1 MPLSIEK
8 NTNEC
13 YNYNTAKNKVKRK
26 DKMAKI
32 IAVANQKG
40 GVGKSTTVV
49 NLAASVGTRGKK
61 VLCIDMDPQGNT
73 TSGFGVKKKSVD
85 VTVYDIL
92 IGQRKIEEGI
102 IETAFRGVSL
112 ISSTSSLAGA
122 DIELVNLDNRSNR
135 LKMQLLTVKN
145 SYDYIFIDCPP
156 SLSLLTVN
164 ALCAAD
170 SVLIPLQCEY
180 YSLEGLSQLVESIKM
195 VRKHYN
201 PNIDIDGIVFTMF
214 DSRLNLTNQV
224 VGEVQKHFPQKVYRT
239 VIPRNVK
246 LSEAPSYGKPV
257 IYYDKL
263 SRGAEAYEK
272 LCEEMLKRHGVKD
285 VKPKQAKKKVS
296 VKTKGGK

>member
-1 MPLSIEK
+1 M
-8 NTNEC
+8 T
-13 YNYNTAKNKVKRK
+13 
-26 DKMAKI
+26 KI

-40 GVGKSTTVV
+40 GVGKSTSVV
-49 NLAASVGTRGKK
+49 NLAASIGLRGQR

-73 TSGFGVKKKSVD
+73 TSGFGIKKKSVT
-85 VTVYDIL
+85 VTSYDIL
-92 IGQRKIEEGI
+92 MGKRRIEDGI
-102 IETAFRGVSL
+102 EKTAFENVSV
-112 ISSTSSLAGA
+112 ICSTPALAGA

-145 SYDYIFIDCPP
+145 DYDYVFIDCPP
-156 SLSLLTVN
+156 SLSLLTIN

-180 YSLEGLSQLVESIKM
+180 YSLEGLSQLVESIRRVKQ
-195 VRKHYN
+195 HYN

-224 VGEVQKHFPQKVYRT
+224 VAEVQKHFPKKIYRT

-246 LSEAPSYGKPV
+246 LSEAPSFGKPV
-257 IYYDKL
+257 VYYDRS

-272 LCEEMLKRHGVKD
+272 LSEEMLTRHGIKKIEP
-285 VKPKQAKKKVS
+285 KPIKKKLFGT
-296 VKTKGGK
+296 VKL

>member
-92 IGQRKIEEGI
+92 IGQRKIEDGI

-135 LKMQLLTVKN
+135 LKMQLLTIKN